1 MTPEQKARVSID
13 ALLQQAGWHV
23 CNVSDANIHAA
34 TGVAI
39 REFPLNTGFGFADYL
54 LYVNGKAC
62 GVIEAKKQGA
72 TLTGVELQSS
82 RYAQG
87 LPNSLP
93 AWAHPLPFVW
103 ESTGVETHFTNGL
116 DPEPRARA
124 VFAFF
129 RPELLVQWLAYVPSA
144 ANGNTAQ
151 ETPGTFLARMQHMP
165 KLVTEWG
172 SGGAHYQLWPA
183 QISAITNLEKSL
195 AANKPKALI
204 QMATGSGKT
213 FTSIGFIYRLIKFGG
228 ARRVLF
234 LVDRGNLARQ
244 TKKEFDAYAS
254 PYNNYKFGEEYIVQH
269 LQGNQLDTSARVVIC
284 TIQRMFSMLKGRELA
299 DEADEEST
307 EKIETLFKDP
317 DPIRPRL
324 ESHYAQKDFW
334 TRAIGFTTTTAGQL
348 NKAHVQFLESR
359 LIALARAAK
368 RMPLDNAN
376 QPAEPSLSEA
386 DRADMEVFLG
396 HMLGML
402 PVLGVHAFEQAPKA
416 PAAKASPVLTCK
428 GKGVQATGYEASQG
442 FVVRAG
448 SQAVLDTVPSMAL
461 HVRGMYDLRQELIG
475 NGVLG
480 LQGGLYQ
487 FTQDYSFSSPSTA
500 AAVVLGRS
508 ANGRIEWK
516 AADGRTLK
524 ELQEAEAAQ

>member
-1 MTPEQKARVSID
+1 LRRFGYVTERLSVISPFSLRIFVADGDPDGLRIVDKSNWIGKALMFPR
-13 ALLQQAGWHV
+13 ALLPQV
-23 CNVSDANIHAA
+23 K
-34 TGVAI
+34 T
-39 REFPLNTGFGFADYL
+39 
-54 LYVNGKAC
+54 
-62 GVIEAKKQGA
+62 
-72 TLTGVELQSS
+72 
-82 RYAQG
+82 
-87 LPNSLP
+87 
-93 AWAHPLPFVW
+93 
-103 ESTGVETHFTNGL
+103 
-116 DPEPRARA
+116 
-124 VFAFF
+124 
-129 RPELLVQWLAYVPSA
+129 RPELAQTGVYLLLGPRPDGEGDMLYV
-144 ANGNTAQ
+144 
-151 ETPGTFLARMQHMP
+151 
-165 KLVTEWG
+165 
-172 SGGAHYQLWPA
+172 
-183 QISAITNLEKSL
+183 
-195 AANKPKALI
+195 
-204 QMATGSGKT
+204 
-213 FTSIGFIYRLIKFGG
+213 
-228 ARRVLF
+228 
-234 LVDRGNLARQ
+234 
-244 TKKEFDAYAS
+244 
-254 PYNNYKFGEEYIVQH
+254 GE
-269 LQGNQLDTSARVVIC
+269 G
-284 TIQRMFSMLKGRELA
+284 
-299 DEADEEST
+299 
-307 EKIETLFKDP
+307 

-324 ESHYAQKDFW
+324 ERHYAEKDFW

-359 LIALARAAK
+359 LMALARAAK
-368 RMPLDNAN
+368 RLPLDNAN

-448 SQAVLDTVPSMAL
+448 SQAVLDSVPSMAL
-461 HVRGMYDLRQELIG
+461 HVRGMFDLRQELIG

-524 ELQEAEAAQ
+524 ELQEAEAHS

>member
-1 MTPEQKARVSID
+1 MQTPFSLRIFIADGDPDGLRIVEKSNWIGKALVFPR
-13 ALLQQAGWHV
+13 ALLPQV
-23 CNVSDANIHAA
+23 
-34 TGVAI
+34 
-39 REFPLNTGFGFADYL
+39 
-54 LYVNGKAC
+54 KA
-62 GVIEAKKQGA
+62 
-72 TLTGVELQSS
+72 
-82 RYAQG
+82 
-87 LPNSLP
+87 
-93 AWAHPLPFVW
+93 
-103 ESTGVETHFTNGL
+103 
-116 DPEPRARA
+116 
-124 VFAFF
+124 
-129 RPELLVQWLAYVPSA
+129 RPELAQTGLYLLLGPRPDGEGDMLYV
-144 ANGNTAQ
+144 
-151 ETPGTFLARMQHMP
+151 
-165 KLVTEWG
+165 
-172 SGGAHYQLWPA
+172 
-183 QISAITNLEKSL
+183 
-195 AANKPKALI
+195 
-204 QMATGSGKT
+204 
-213 FTSIGFIYRLIKFGG
+213 
-228 ARRVLF
+228 
-234 LVDRGNLARQ
+234 
-244 TKKEFDAYAS
+244 
-254 PYNNYKFGEEYIVQH
+254 GE
-269 LQGNQLDTSARVVIC
+269 G
-284 TIQRMFSMLKGRELA
+284 
-299 DEADEEST
+299 
-307 EKIETLFKDP
+307 

-386 DRADMEVFLG
+386 DRAEMEVFLG

-416 PAAKASPVLTCK
+416 PAAKAGPALTCK

-448 SQAVLDTVPSMAL
+448 SQAVADTVPSMAL
-461 HVRGMYDLRQELIG
+461 HVRGMYDLRQELIS
-475 NGVLG
+475 NGVLAM
-480 LQGGLYQ
+480 QVGLYQ

>member
-1 MTPEQKARVSID
+1 MTSTPFSLRIF
-13 ALLQQAGWHV
+13 
-23 CNVSDANIHAA
+23 
-34 TGVAI
+34 VADGDPDGLRI
-39 REFPLNTGFGFADYL
+39 VEKSNWI
-54 LYVNGKAC
+54 GKA
-62 GVIEAKKQGA
+62 
-72 TLTGVELQSS
+72 LM
-82 RYAQG
+82 
-87 LPNSLP
+87 
-93 AWAHPLPFVW
+93 F
-103 ESTGVETHFTNGL
+103 
-116 DPEPRARA
+116 PRALFPQVKA
-124 VFAFF
+124 
-129 RPELLVQWLAYVPSA
+129 RPELAQTGVYLLLGPRPDGEGDMLYV
-144 ANGNTAQ
+144 
-151 ETPGTFLARMQHMP
+151 
-165 KLVTEWG
+165 
-172 SGGAHYQLWPA
+172 
-183 QISAITNLEKSL
+183 
-195 AANKPKALI
+195 
-204 QMATGSGKT
+204 
-213 FTSIGFIYRLIKFGG
+213 
-228 ARRVLF
+228 
-234 LVDRGNLARQ
+234 
-244 TKKEFDAYAS
+244 
-254 PYNNYKFGEEYIVQH
+254 GE
-269 LQGNQLDTSARVVIC
+269 G
-284 TIQRMFSMLKGRELA
+284 
-299 DEADEEST
+299 
-307 EKIETLFKDP
+307 

-324 ESHYAQKDFW
+324 ERHYAEKDFW
-334 TRAIGFTTTTAGQL
+334 TRAIGFTTGSAGQL

-359 LIALARAAK
+359 LIGLARAAK
-368 RMPLDNAN
+368 RLPLDNAN

-442 FVVRAG
+442 FVVREG